1 MMSNYL
7 MYEKCWNTF
16 RFIEVYMHRL
26 HWSCELW
33 FRSWFVN
40 CDNWKNWCGQEC
52 CGNTFLGKNVDL
64 VPLHYQ
70 WLRYCKNKNKTVT
83 QFTKCGRHQ
92 GLWIL
97 ENQVFDQQI
106 NCYMHLSLLSR
117 SSGVPVC
124 HPSRSNHQR
133 RQKLWKSCLAQKQI
147 SRWLFLFTCGGELGD
162 RTIQLYASETESGLQ
177 HSFRALAT
185 GSTSVKRLI

>member
-1 MMSNYL
+1 MQLTEALTFISLICSVTAVKIKTKKCYISMRQERFLILSFCMMSNYL

-40 CDNWKNWCGQEC
+40 CNNWKNWCGQEC

-64 VPLHYQ
+64 VPVHYQ

-83 QFTKCGRHQ
+83 QLTKCGRHQ

-106 NCYMHLSLLSR
+106 NC
-117 SSGVPVC
+117 
-124 HPSRSNHQR
+124 
-133 RQKLWKSCLAQKQI
+133 
-147 SRWLFLFTCGGELGD
+147 
-162 RTIQLYASETESGLQ
+162 
-177 HSFRALAT
+177 
-185 GSTSVKRLI
+185 